1 MKLRKL
7 IRRYQTDPLS
17 SWHKLRY
24 ATRQNQRNL
33 LRQIDRRYGHVRLK
47 KIKGRTLLKW
57 HAQWLDGT
65 KYSAARAFIK
75 KIRVLFG
82 FGLTILEEE
91 ECIRIRQVMSAMRF
105 PGSPRRKQRITLEQA
120 SAIIRKAHRVRDPAV
135 ALAQAFQFELML
147 RQKDVIGE
155 WLPVEEEGEG
165 YLVDGEESWSRG
177 ILWEEIDDDL
187 VLRHRTSKTGKIA
200 VFDLKLAPLVLAE
213 LEHFK
218 HRPERGPIIVAPATG
233 QPYRAYAFRRAWRE
247 IARWAGVPDD
257 VFNMDSRAGG
267 ISEAF
272 DAEADPDFIRTAA
285 THSELATTQGYNRG
299 DELARSRKVASA
311 RIATRPIAVPTR
323 STSQRASKERAPG
336 GHRNEIGRDRR
347 KSSQRYS
354 AHDAGARQ
362 ARARYPNRDHDKQR
376 NLAGKDRRGLRRY
389 RGRARLPPGAGD
401 RGRDLLARAV

>member
-7 IRRYQTDPLS
+7 IRRYQNDPLS

-24 ATRQNQRNL
+24 ATRQNHRNL

-65 KYSAARAFIK
+65 KFSAARAFIK

-82 FGLTILEEE
+82 YGLTILEDR
-91 ECIRIRQVMSAMRF
+91 ECARIRQVMTAMRF

-120 SAIIRKAHRVRDPAV
+120 SAIIRTAHRVRDGAV

-155 WLPVEEEGEG
+155 WMPIDEEGEG
-165 YLVDGEESWSRG
+165 YVVDGDETWSRG
-177 ILWEEIDDDL
+177 LLWEEIDDDL

-213 LEHFK
+213 LRRRN
-218 HRPERGPIIVAPATG
+218 RPECGPIIVSPATG
-233 QPYRAYAFRRAWRE
+233 QPYRAHQFRRAWRE
-247 IARWAGVPDD
+247 IARDAGVPDD
-257 VFNMDSRAGG
+257 VFNMDSRAGA

-299 DELARSRKVASA
+299 DELARSRKVARA
-311 RIATRPIAVPTR
+311 RIRKRPATTQRRTTR
-323 STSQRASKERAPG
+323 V
-336 GHRNEIGRDRR
+336 
-347 KSSQRYS
+347 
-354 AHDAGARQ
+354 GARRP
-362 ARARYPNRDHDKQR
+362 AQR
-376 NLAGKDRRGLRRY
+376 SRGALA
-389 RGRARLPPGAGD
+389 AA
-401 RGRDLLARAV
+401 A